1 MATSQTLPTIK
12 PGKRA
17 AIAGRTGSGK
27 STLGCWLLN
36 RSPGHW
42 LILNPKWTAAYSAL
56 PDSKVI
62 TGFDFKKMEKSIVER
77 KFTIVNP
84 ESFQSTPENLD
95 AFVTYLHQTYTSL
108 GLCVDELYTLHNNGR
123 AGPGL
128 LGWLTRG
135 RELKQS
141 FVGLT
146 QRPAFVSKFVFSES
160 DYIGGMS
167 LALVEDRKRMYEN
180 TGRDEFRAKLDPHEW
195 LWYDASKDDLR
206 KFGPVP
212 VLQKKPD

>member
-1 MATSQTLPTIK
+1 MATPQYPKIL

-27 STLGCWLLN
+27 STLARWLLR
-36 RSPGHW
+36 RSPNHW
-42 LILNPKWTAAYSAL
+42 LILNPKWTEAYAAL
-56 PDSKVI
+56 PDSVTIKGMHMGKI
-62 TGFDFKKMEKSIVER
+62 EASMRDH

-84 ESFQSTPENLD
+84 LPHQSTPGVMD
-95 AFVTYLHQTYTSL
+95 DFVSLMHHSYTGF
-108 GLCVDELYTLHNNGR
+108 GLCVDELYTLHTNGR
-123 AGPGL
+123 AGEGL
-128 LGWLTRG
+128 LGLLTRG

-141 FVGLT
+141 FIGLT

-167 LALVEDRKRMYEN
+167 LALTEDRKRMYEN
-180 TGRDEFRAKLDPHEW
+180 TGREEFKGKMEPHEW
-195 LWYDASKDDLR
+195 LWYDMSADTLR

-212 VLQKKPD
+212 AS